1 MKSDLPLQWSRNLLE
16 KERNS
21 TGSICK
27 TGKFEIRG
35 IAQRLRNRIHLDEIK
50 EGDIIVENT
59 YKKRTHQTRDAFLEA
74 LLPHDYPQEQ
84 IHYINYTKCEDVL
97 DSEGHVNPEAFD
109 KYSSLRFFSI
119 CPVNLIQIDD
129 M

>member
-1 MKSDLPLQWSRNLLE
+1 MIYPFNGLEISWKRKEIVQDQFARLVNSR
-16 KERNS
+16 
-21 TGSICK
+21 
-27 TGKFEIRG
+27 FE
-35 IAQRLRNRIHLDEIK
+35 EY
-50 EGDIIVENT
+50 T

-84 IHYINYTKCEDVL
+84 IHYINYTKCEDVF

>member
-84 IHYINYTKCEDVL
+84 ILTLITLNVKMCSIVRVMLIRRPLTSIPRFVSSPYVL
-97 DSEGHVNPEAFD
+97 
-109 KYSSLRFFSI
+109 
-119 CPVNLIQIDD
+119 
-129 M
+129 

>member
-84 IHYINYTKCEDVL
+84 IHYINYTKCEDVF

-109 KYSSLRFFSI
+109 KYSSL
-119 CPVNLIQIDD
+119 PYVL
-129 M
+129 

>member
-1 MKSDLPLQWSRNLLE
+1 MIYPFNGLEISWKRKEIVQDQFARLVNSRFEELL
-16 KERNS
+16 ND
-21 TGSICK
+21 
-27 TGKFEIRG
+27 FEIVFILMRSRRV
-35 IAQRLRNRIHLDEIK
+35 ISSLKIHTRSERI
-50 EGDIIVENT
+50 
-59 YKKRTHQTRDAFLEA
+59 KRAMHS

-84 IHYINYTKCEDVL
+84 IHYINYTKCEDVF